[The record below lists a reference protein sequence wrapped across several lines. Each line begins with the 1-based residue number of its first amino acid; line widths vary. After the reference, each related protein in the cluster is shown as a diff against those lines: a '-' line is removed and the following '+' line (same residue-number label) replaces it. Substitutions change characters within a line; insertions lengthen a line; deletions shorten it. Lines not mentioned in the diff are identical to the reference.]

1 MTVRYNCKDTLCSKF
16 LNSILPNR
24 IKRLL
29 FISSFIAHI
38 KKIHKP
44 TTDLTEKIN
53 TLFNLSNDSRSISF
67 PMRIE
72 KHIWA
77 NIQIDELFSTRN
89 ITTVSE
95 IIKHKPQTRIISE
108 EIVKRMPNWLRYGS
122 NTTIKSDLVSVLN
135 NIDKLVQN

>member
-1 MTVRYNCKDTLCSKF
+1 MTQTHSCSEGFSSKL

-38 KKIHKP
+38 KKIDKP
-44 TTDLTEKIN
+44 TTQLTEKIN
-53 TLFNLSNDSRSISF
+53 TLFNLSNDSRSICF

-77 NIQIDELFSTRN
+77 NIELDELFSAKN
-89 ITTVSE
+89 IVTVSE
-95 IIKHKPQTRIISE
+95 ITKSKSQARIISE
-108 EIVKRMPNWLRYGS
+108 EIVRRMPNWLRYGS
-122 NTTIKSDLVSVLN
+122 NTAIKSDLVAVLI
-135 NIDKLVQN
+135 NIDNLVQN